1 MTSIITKQTNAPL
14 VGVKRQ
20 LAERLKEIE
29 MNQKNA
35 VEILN
40 YFGKERDQAHRSN
53 MDWVP
58 SLETESE
65 MGKAF
70 SVISKSN
77 KCASE
82 LLNKAGLSLFEKMD
96 TE

>member
-1 MTSIITKQTNAPL
+1 
-14 VGVKRQ
+14 
-20 LAERLKEIE
+20 
-29 MNQKNA
+29 
-35 VEILN
+35 
-40 YFGKERDQAHRSN
+40 
-53 MDWVP
+53 
-58 SLETESE
+58 

>member
-1 MTSIITKQTNAPL
+1 
-14 VGVKRQ
+14 
-20 LAERLKEIE
+20 
-29 MNQKNA
+29 MNQRNA
-35 VEILN
+35 VKTLN
-40 YFGKERDQAHRSN
+40 YFGKEREKAHLSN

-77 KCASE
+77 KSASE
-82 LLNKAGLSLFEKMD
+82 LLNKAGLSLFEKIDMD
-96 TE
+96 

>member
-1 MTSIITKQTNAPL
+1 
-14 VGVKRQ
+14 
-20 LAERLKEIE
+20 

-58 SLETESE
+58 SLETSGE

-77 KCASE
+77 KSASE
-82 LLNKAGLSLFEKMD
+82 LLNRAGLSLFEKIDMD
-96 TE
+96 